1 MLRRNP
7 PLRSRGTGEGV
18 VSIEGVAKES
28 KCPASE
34 IGGAGRDGGFA
45 PPASPRKTFGC
56 PLVIE
61 VVEEYVGLGLRHGDP
76 AIRVDGEPCEDDL
89 QLRVTWKVV
98 TVVTGRAEEIGVEP
112 AIVSVLSLLRVWVAD
127 SG

>member
-1 MLRRNP
+1 MSGERDRRR
-7 PLRSRGTGEGV
+7 RSR
-18 VSIEGVAKES
+18 
-28 KCPASE
+28 
-34 IGGAGRDGGFA
+34 RWFA

-76 AIRVDGEPCEDDL
+76 AIRGDGEPCEDDL

-112 AIVSVLSLLRVWVAD
+112 AIVKRIDGGLFD
-127 SG
+127 